1 MAKKVYIS
9 GPISGY
15 DLEERKATFAKTA
28 DQLSKLGFWPVNPLE
43 NGLKPESS
51 RQEHMRADIKNLLM
65 CDMIYMLPKWEESW
79 GARLEFVVATE
90 CGIPELKITF

>member
-28 DQLSKLGFWPVNPLE
+28 DQLSKLGFWPVNPFD
-43 NGLKPESS
+43 NGLADSATH
-51 RQEHMRADIKNLLM
+51 QEHMKADLKMLLS
-65 CDMIYMLPKWEESW
+65 CDMIYMLPKWEGSW
-79 GARLEFVVATE
+79 GARLEFVVAVE
-90 CGIPELKITF
+90 CGLTQLELKM